1 MHCKPG
7 VPLYCSCNEDDMA
20 TAIQIADKMA
30 LESKDTDPTAAKLE
44 QCLLS
49 ISPTPGESAGG
60 AGIY

>member
-1 MHCKPG
+1 MT
-7 VPLYCSCNEDDMA
+7 

-44 QCLLS
+44 QCLPS

-60 AGIY
+60 ARDLLKG